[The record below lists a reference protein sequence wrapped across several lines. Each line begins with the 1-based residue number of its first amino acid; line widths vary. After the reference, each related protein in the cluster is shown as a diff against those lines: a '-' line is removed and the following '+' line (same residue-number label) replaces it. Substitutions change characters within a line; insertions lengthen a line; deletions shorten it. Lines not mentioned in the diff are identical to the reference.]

1 MDEDQLISISTGLTR
16 EMNMTIIP
24 IKKSQRRLKA
34 MTINKTEL
42 SLLVEIRQGIILAGY
57 MILLRNLLLGNHRDL
72 RETGRLLL

>member
-16 EMNMTIIP
+16 EMNMTIIL

-57 MILLRNLLLGNHRDL
+57 MILLRNLLRGNHRDL